1 MLVVTPPKAVDV
13 TKMHISPG
21 IAEPVSFFD
30 LPVVVACWSSPA
42 KSVDTVEL
50 SDMESRFLQ
59 IAGSGSLILIAR
71 YCIVFGVSWL
81 RRSLPVDGRVTLHM
95 VSHLRGRNVR
105 VLRGIHGE
113 GTVRHSWGR
122 YGAAHDCQYKHH
134 REISISYWAHRSR
147 RTCFDSRSRGWI
159 KMPKDG
165 LLSRDAVSYC
175 FKLVTGPWFSCNK
188 DLTREV

>member
-95 VSHLRGRNVR
+95 VFHLRGRNVR

-113 GTVRHSWGR
+113 GTVQRMTASTSIIVRSAYPTGR
-122 YGAAHDCQYKHH
+122 IEVAALALTLDPGAGSKCPRMGCC
-134 REISISYWAHRSR
+134 RE
-147 RTCFDSRSRGWI
+147 
-159 KMPKDG
+159 M
-165 LLSRDAVSYC
+165 LSRIVLNWSPVLGFRAT
-175 FKLVTGPWFSCNK
+175 KI
-188 DLTREV
+188 